1 MCWEDQGQFTGEIS
15 PLMLKELS
23 LDLVEIGHSER
34 RHIFGET
41 DEEER
46 KKVTAAVRH
55 GFKALLCVG
64 ETGEQKDYGISDEVL
79 RIQLKVGLRDMTAA
93 DRERIMIAY
102 EPVWAIGV
110 HGIPAGEDYVNE
122 RHRVMK
128 ETLEELFGPEAG
140 REIPVLY
147 GGSVN
152 PGNAVPLSLQ
162 PYVDGLFVGRSA
174 WDAAAFNRMI
184 RSVLEA
190 QI

>member
-1 MCWEDQGQFTGEIS
+1 M
-15 PLMLKELS
+15 
-23 LDLVEIGHSER
+23 
-34 RHIFGET
+34 
-41 DEEER
+41 
-46 KKVTAAVRH
+46 TAAVRH